1 MSKLLTCF
9 YLNFVLWYMCRRCY
23 IFDNKYPYL
32 DFHEL
37 NLDWVIAKITEFDKK
52 LDEYEDTVLAKA
64 KEYTDS
70 AIQESYSSLV
80 TEFNEFKNEVT
91 TLISDLDSRYDEFV
105 DTVNNR
111 MTITDANVAAISRK
125 VDLVLDEAN
134 AYTNQAIIN
143 NNEYII
149 DQTTKALETVT
160 VLNYFTGARVS
171 IQAMFDYLAQ
181 FHLQNAISVN
191 TLVARSKTVN
201 DLIAYNMT
209 MTQLAT
215 NGATIITN

>member
-1 MSKLLTCF
+1 M
-9 YLNFVLWYMCRRCY
+9 
-23 IFDNKYPYL
+23 FDNKYPYL

-105 DTVNNR
+105 DTVNDR

-143 NNEYII
+143 NNDYII

-160 VLNYFTGARVS
+160 VLNYFTGARIS
-171 IQAMFDYLAQ
+171 IQAMFDYLAH

-191 TLVARSKTVN
+191 TLVERAKTVN
-201 DLIAYNMT
+201 ELVAYNMT

>member
-1 MSKLLTCF
+1 M
-9 YLNFVLWYMCRRCY
+9 
-23 IFDNKYPYL
+23 FDNKYPYL

-91 TLISDLDSRYDEFV
+91 TLISDLDSKYDEFV
-105 DTVNNR
+105 NTVNDS
-111 MTITDANVAAISRK
+111 MTITNANVAAISRK
-125 VDLVLDEAN
+125 VDLVLAEAN

-171 IQAMFDYLAQ
+171 IQSMFDYLAQ

-191 TLVARSKTVN
+191 TLVARAKTVN
-201 DLIAYNMT
+201 ELITYNMT

>member
-1 MSKLLTCF
+1 M
-9 YLNFVLWYMCRRCY
+9 
-23 IFDNKYPYL
+23 FDNKYPYL

-52 LDEYEDTVLAKA
+52 LDNYEDTVLEKA

-80 TEFNEFKNEVT
+80 SEFYTFKNEVT
-91 TLISDLDSRYDEFV
+91 TLISGLDSRYDEFV
-105 DTVNNR
+105 NTVNDR
-111 MTITDANVAAISRK
+111 MAITDANVLAISRK
-125 VDLVLDEAN
+125 VDLVLAEAN

-143 NNEYII
+143 NNDYII

-160 VLNYFTGARVS
+160 VLNYFTGARTS
-171 IQAMFDYLAQ
+171 IQDMFDYLAQ
-181 FHLQNAISVN
+181 FHLQNAISVD
-191 TLVARSKTVN
+191 TLVARTKTVN
-201 DLIAYNMT
+201 ALIAYNMT

>member
-1 MSKLLTCF
+1 M
-9 YLNFVLWYMCRRCY
+9 
-23 IFDNKYPYL
+23 FDNKYPYL

-52 LDEYEDTVLAKA
+52 LDNYEDTVLEKA

-80 TEFNEFKNEVT
+80 SEFNTFKNEVT
-91 TLISDLDSRYDEFV
+91 TLISGLDSRYDEFV
-105 DTVNNR
+105 NTVNDR
-111 MTITDANVAAISRK
+111 MAITDANVLAISRK
-125 VDLVLDEAN
+125 VDLVLAEAN

-143 NNEYII
+143 NNDYII

-160 VLNYFTGARVS
+160 VLNYFTGARTS
-171 IQAMFDYLAQ
+171 IQDMFDYLAQ
-181 FHLQNAISVN
+181 FHLQNAISVD
-191 TLVARSKTVN
+191 TLVARAKTVN
-201 DLIAYNMT
+201 ALISYNMT

>member
-1 MSKLLTCF
+1 M
-9 YLNFVLWYMCRRCY
+9 
-23 IFDNKYPYL
+23 FDNKYPYL

-37 NLDWVIAKITEFDKK
+37 NLDWVIEKITEFDKK

-70 AIQESYSSLV
+70 AIQESYSNLV
-80 TEFNEFKNEVT
+80 NEFDSFKNEVT
-91 TLISDLDSRYDEFV
+91 NLISDLDSRYDEFV
-105 DTVNNR
+105 NTVNNR
-111 MTITDANVAAISRK
+111 MAITDANVAAISRK

-143 NNEYII
+143 NNDYII

-171 IQAMFDYLAQ
+171 IQDMFDYLAH
-181 FHLQNAISVN
+181 FHLQNAISVD
-191 TLVARSKTVN
+191 TLVARAKTGN
-201 DLIAYNMT
+201 QLIAYNMT

-215 NGATIITN
+215 DGATIITN

>member
-1 MSKLLTCF
+1 M
-9 YLNFVLWYMCRRCY
+9 
-23 IFDNKYPYL
+23 FDNKYPYL
-32 DFHEL
+32 NFHEL

-52 LDEYEDTVLAKA
+52 LDDYEDTVLAKA

-143 NNEYII
+143 NNDYII

-160 VLNYFTGARVS
+160 VLNYFTGARIS
-171 IQAMFDYLAQ
+171 IQDMFDYLAH
-181 FHLQNAISVN
+181 FHLQNAISVD
-191 TLVARSKTVN
+191 TLVARAKTVN
-201 DLIAYNMT
+201 ELITYNMT

>member
-1 MSKLLTCF
+1 M
-9 YLNFVLWYMCRRCY
+9 
-23 IFDNKYPYL
+23 FDNKYPYL

-52 LDEYEDTVLAKA
+52 LDDYEDTVLAKA

-70 AIQESYSSLV
+70 AIKESYSSLV

-143 NNEYII
+143 NNDYII

-160 VLNYFTGARVS
+160 VLNYFTGARIS
-171 IQAMFDYLAQ
+171 IQDMFDYLAH
-181 FHLQNAISVN
+181 FHLQNAISVD
-191 TLVARSKTVN
+191 TLVARAKTVN
-201 DLIAYNMT
+201 ELIAYNMT

-215 NGATIITN
+215 DGATIITN

>member
-1 MSKLLTCF
+1 MF
-9 YLNFVLWYMCRRCY
+9 N
-23 IFDNKYPYL
+23 NKYPYS

-37 NLDWVIAKITEFDKK
+37 NLDWVIEKITEFDKK
-52 LDEYEDTVLAKA
+52 LDAYENTVLAKA

-134 AYTNQAIIN
+134 AYTNQAILN
-143 NNEYII
+143 NNDYII

-160 VLNYFTGARVS
+160 VLNYFTGARIS
-171 IQAMFDYLAQ
+171 IQDMFDYLAQ

-191 TLVARSKTVN
+191 TLVARAKTVN
-201 DLIAYNMT
+201 ELITYNMT

>member
-1 MSKLLTCF
+1 MF
-9 YLNFVLWYMCRRCY
+9 
-23 IFDNKYPYL
+23 NKYPYS

-52 LDEYEDTVLAKA
+52 LDAYEDTVLAKA

-70 AIQESYSSLV
+70 AIQESYSSLI

-91 TLISDLDSRYDEFV
+91 ILISDLDSRYDEFV

-125 VDLVLDEAN
+125 VDLVLAEAN

-143 NNEYII
+143 NNDYII

-160 VLNYFTGARVS
+160 VLNYFTGARIS
-171 IQAMFDYLAQ
+171 IQDMFDYLAH
-181 FHLQNAISVN
+181 FHLQNAISVD
-191 TLVARSKTVN
+191 TLVARAKTVN
-201 DLIAYNMT
+201 ELVAYNMT

-215 NGATIITN
+215 DGATIITN

>member
-1 MSKLLTCF
+1 M
-9 YLNFVLWYMCRRCY
+9 
-23 IFDNKYPYL
+23 FDNKYPYL

-52 LDEYEDTVLAKA
+52 LDNYEDTVLEKA

-80 TEFNEFKNEVT
+80 NEFNTFKNEVT
-91 TLISDLDSRYDEFV
+91 TLISGLDSRYDEFV
-105 DTVNNR
+105 DTVNDR
-111 MTITDANVAAISRK
+111 MAITDANVLAISRK
-125 VDLVLDEAN
+125 VDLVLAEAN

-143 NNEYII
+143 NNDYII
-149 DQTTKALETVT
+149 DQTTKALETVS
-160 VLNYFTGARVS
+160 VLNYFTGARTS
-171 IQAMFDYLAQ
+171 IQDMFDYLAQ
-181 FHLQNAISVN
+181 FHLQNAISVD
-191 TLVARSKTVN
+191 TLIARAKTVN
-201 DLIAYNMT
+201 SLIAYNMT

>member
-1 MSKLLTCF
+1 M
-9 YLNFVLWYMCRRCY
+9 
-23 IFDNKYPYL
+23 FDNKYPYL

-52 LDEYEDTVLAKA
+52 LDNYEDTVLEKA

-105 DTVNNR
+105 NTVNDR
-111 MTITDANVAAISRK
+111 MAITDANVLAISRK

-143 NNEYII
+143 NNDYII

-160 VLNYFTGARVS
+160 VLNYFTGARTS
-171 IQAMFDYLAQ
+171 IQDMFDYLAQ
-181 FHLQNAISVN
+181 FHLQNAISVD
-191 TLVARSKTVN
+191 TLVARAKTVN
-201 DLIAYNMT
+201 DLISYNMT

>member
-1 MSKLLTCF
+1 M
-9 YLNFVLWYMCRRCY
+9 
-23 IFDNKYPYL
+23 FDNKYPYL

-37 NLDWVIAKITEFDKK
+37 NLDWVISKITEFDKK
-52 LDEYEDTVLAKA
+52 LDNYEDTVLEKA

-80 TEFNEFKNEVT
+80 SEFDTFKNEVT
-91 TLISDLDSRYDEFV
+91 TLISGLDSRYDEFV
-105 DTVNNR
+105 NTVNDR
-111 MTITDANVAAISRK
+111 MAITDANVLAISRK
-125 VDLVLDEAN
+125 VDLVLAEAN

-143 NNEYII
+143 NNDYII

-160 VLNYFTGARVS
+160 VLNYFAGARTS
-171 IQAMFDYLAQ
+171 IQDMFDYLAQ
-181 FHLQNAISVN
+181 FHLQNAISVD
-191 TLVARSKTVN
+191 TLVARAKTVN
-201 DLIAYNMT
+201 ALISYNMT

>member
-1 MSKLLTCF
+1 M
-9 YLNFVLWYMCRRCY
+9 
-23 IFDNKYPYL
+23 FDNKYPYL

-52 LDEYEDTVLAKA
+52 LDDYEDTVLAKA

-91 TLISDLDSRYDEFV
+91 TLISGLDSRYDEFV

-143 NNEYII
+143 NNDYII

-171 IQAMFDYLAQ
+171 IQAMFDYLAH
-181 FHLQNAISVN
+181 FHLQNAISVD
-191 TLVARSKTVN
+191 TLVARAKTVN
-201 DLIAYNMT
+201 DLISYNMT
-209 MTQLAT
+209 VTQLAT

>member
-1 MSKLLTCF
+1 M
-9 YLNFVLWYMCRRCY
+9 
-23 IFDNKYPYL
+23 FDNKYPYL

-37 NLDWVIAKITEFDKK
+37 NLDWVIEKITEFDKK

-80 TEFNEFKNEVT
+80 TEFNTFKNEVT
-91 TLISDLDSRYDEFV
+91 TLISGLDSRYDEFV
-105 DTVNNR
+105 NTVNNR
-111 MTITDANVAAISRK
+111 MAITDANVLAISRK
-125 VDLVLDEAN
+125 VDLVLAEAN
-134 AYTNQAIIN
+134 DYTNHAIIN
-143 NNEYII
+143 NNDYII

-160 VLNYFTGARVS
+160 VLNYFTGARTS
-171 IQAMFDYLAQ
+171 IQDMFDYLAQ
-181 FHLQNAISVN
+181 FHLQNAISVD
-191 TLVARSKTVN
+191 TLVERAKTVN
-201 DLIAYNMT
+201 ALISYNMT

>member
-1 MSKLLTCF
+1 M
-9 YLNFVLWYMCRRCY
+9 
-23 IFDNKYPYL
+23 FDNKYPYL

-105 DTVNNR
+105 NTVNNR

-143 NNEYII
+143 NNDYII

-160 VLNYFTGARVS
+160 VLNYFTGARIS
-171 IQAMFDYLAQ
+171 IQDMFDYLAH
-181 FHLQNAISVN
+181 FHLQNAISVD
-191 TLVARSKTVN
+191 TLVLRTKTVN
-201 DLIAYNMT
+201 ELVAYNMT

>member
-1 MSKLLTCF
+1 M
-9 YLNFVLWYMCRRCY
+9 
-23 IFDNKYPYL
+23 FDNKYPYL
-32 DFHEL
+32 NFHEL

-52 LDEYEDTVLAKA
+52 LNDYEDTVLAKA

-70 AIQESYSSLV
+70 AIQKSYSNLV
-80 TEFNEFKNEVT
+80 NEFNSFKNEVT
-91 TLISDLDSRYDEFV
+91 NLISGLDSRYDEFV

-143 NNEYII
+143 NNDYII
-149 DQTTKALETVT
+149 DQTTKALKTVT
-160 VLNYFTGARVS
+160 VLNYFTGARTS
-171 IQAMFDYLAQ
+171 IQDMFDYLAH
-181 FHLQNAISVN
+181 FHLQNAISVD

-201 DLIAYNMT
+201 ELIAYNMT

-215 NGATIITN
+215 NGATLITN

>member
-1 MSKLLTCF
+1 M
-9 YLNFVLWYMCRRCY
+9 
-23 IFDNKYPYL
+23 FDNKYPYL

-52 LDEYEDTVLAKA
+52 LDDYEDTVLAKA

-125 VDLVLDEAN
+125 VDLVLEEAN

-143 NNEYII
+143 NNDYII

-160 VLNYFTGARVS
+160 VLNYFTGARTS
-171 IQAMFDYLAQ
+171 IQDMFDYLAK
-181 FHLQNAISVN
+181 FHLQNAISVD
-191 TLVARSKTVN
+191 TLVARAKTVN
-201 DLIAYNMT
+201 DLISYNMT

>member
-1 MSKLLTCF
+1 MF
-9 YLNFVLWYMCRRCY
+9 N
-23 IFDNKYPYL
+23 NKYPYL

-52 LDEYEDTVLAKA
+52 LDDYEDTVLAKA

-143 NNEYII
+143 NNDYII

-171 IQAMFDYLAQ
+171 IQAMFDYLAH
-181 FHLQNAISVN
+181 FHLQNAISVD
-191 TLVARSKTVN
+191 TLVARAKTVN
-201 DLIAYNMT
+201 ELIAYNMT
-209 MTQLAT
+209 MTQLGT
-215 NGATIITN
+215 DGATIITN

>member
-1 MSKLLTCF
+1 M
-9 YLNFVLWYMCRRCY
+9 
-23 IFDNKYPYL
+23 FDNKYPYL

-52 LDEYEDTVLAKA
+52 LDNYEDTVLEKA

-70 AIQESYSSLV
+70 AIQESYSGLV
-80 TEFNEFKNEVT
+80 SEFNTFKNEVT
-91 TLISDLDSRYDEFV
+91 TLISGLDSRYDEFV
-105 DTVNNR
+105 NTVNDR
-111 MTITDANVAAISRK
+111 MAITDANVLAISRK
-125 VDLVLDEAN
+125 VDLVLSEAN

-143 NNEYII
+143 NNDYII

-160 VLNYFTGARVS
+160 VLNYFTGARTS
-171 IQAMFDYLAQ
+171 IQDMFDYLAQ
-181 FHLQNAISVN
+181 FHLQNAISVD
-191 TLVARSKTVN
+191 TLVARAKTVN
-201 DLIAYNMT
+201 ELIAYNMT

>member
-1 MSKLLTCF
+1 M
-9 YLNFVLWYMCRRCY
+9 
-23 IFDNKYPYL
+23 FDNKYPYL

-70 AIQESYSSLV
+70 AIQESYSNLV
-80 TEFNEFKNEVT
+80 NEFNEFKNEVT
-91 TLISDLDSRYDEFV
+91 TLISDLDSKYDEFV
-105 DTVNNR
+105 NTVNDR
-111 MTITDANVAAISRK
+111 MTITNANVAAISRK
-125 VDLVLDEAN
+125 VDLVLAEAN

-171 IQAMFDYLAQ
+171 IQSMFDYLAQ

-191 TLVARSKTVN
+191 TLVARAKTVN
-201 DLIAYNMT
+201 ELIAYNMT

>member
-1 MSKLLTCF
+1 M
-9 YLNFVLWYMCRRCY
+9 
-23 IFDNKYPYL
+23 FDNKYPYL

-52 LDEYEDTVLAKA
+52 LDEYEDTVLAKS

-70 AIQESYSSLV
+70 AIQKSYSSLV

-91 TLISDLDSRYDEFV
+91 TLISGLDSRYDEFV
-105 DTVNNR
+105 DTVNDR
-111 MTITDANVAAISRK
+111 MAITDANVLAISRK

-171 IQAMFDYLAQ
+171 IQAMFDYLAH

-191 TLVARSKTVN
+191 TLAARAKTVN
-201 DLIAYNMT
+201 ELIAYNMT

>member
-1 MSKLLTCF
+1 M
-9 YLNFVLWYMCRRCY
+9 
-23 IFDNKYPYL
+23 FDNKYPYL

-70 AIQESYSSLV
+70 AIQESYSNLV
-80 TEFNEFKNEVT
+80 NEFNEFKNEVT
-91 TLISDLDSRYDEFV
+91 TLISDLDSKYDEFV
-105 DTVNNR
+105 NTVNDR

-134 AYTNQAIIN
+134 AYTNQARIN
-143 NNEYII
+143 NNDYII

-160 VLNYFTGARVS
+160 VLNYFTGARTS
-171 IQAMFDYLAQ
+171 IQDMFDYLAQ
-181 FHLQNAISVN
+181 FHLQNAISVD
-191 TLVARSKTVN
+191 TLVARAKTVN
-201 DLIAYNMT
+201 SLIAYNMT

>member
-1 MSKLLTCF
+1 M
-9 YLNFVLWYMCRRCY
+9 
-23 IFDNKYPYL
+23 FDNKYPYL

-37 NLDWVIAKITEFDKK
+37 NLDWVIEKITEFDKK
-52 LDEYEDTVLAKA
+52 LDAYEDTVLAKA

-143 NNEYII
+143 NNDYII

-171 IQAMFDYLAQ
+171 IQAMFDYLAH
-181 FHLQNAISVN
+181 FHLQNAISVD
-191 TLVARSKTVN
+191 TLVARAKTVN
-201 DLIAYNMT
+201 ELVAYNMT

-215 NGATIITN
+215 DGATIITN

>member
-1 MSKLLTCF
+1 M
-9 YLNFVLWYMCRRCY
+9 
-23 IFDNKYPYL
+23 FDNKYPYL

-52 LDEYEDTVLAKA
+52 LDNYEDTVLEKA

-80 TEFNEFKNEVT
+80 NEFNTFKNEVT
-91 TLISDLDSRYDEFV
+91 SLISGLDSRYDEFV
-105 DTVNNR
+105 NTVNDR
-111 MTITDANVAAISRK
+111 MAITDANVLAISRK

-134 AYTNQAIIN
+134 AYTNKAIIN
-143 NNEYII
+143 NNDYII
-149 DQTTKALETVT
+149 DQTTKALATVT
-160 VLNYFTGARVS
+160 VLNYFTGARTS
-171 IQAMFDYLAQ
+171 IQDMFDYLAQ
-181 FHLQNAISVN
+181 FHLQNAISVD
-191 TLVARSKTVN
+191 TLVARAKTVN
-201 DLIAYNMT
+201 ALISYNMT

>member
-1 MSKLLTCF
+1 M
-9 YLNFVLWYMCRRCY
+9 
-23 IFDNKYPYL
+23 FDNKYPYL

-37 NLDWVIAKITEFDKK
+37 NLDWVISKITEFDKK
-52 LDEYEDTVLAKA
+52 LDNYEDTVLEKA

-80 TEFNEFKNEVT
+80 NEFNTFKNEVT
-91 TLISDLDSRYDEFV
+91 TLISGLDSRYDEFV
-105 DTVNNR
+105 NTVNDR
-111 MTITDANVAAISRK
+111 MAITDANVLAISRK
-125 VDLVLDEAN
+125 VDLVLSEAN

-143 NNEYII
+143 NNDYII

-160 VLNYFTGARVS
+160 VLNYFTGARTS
-171 IQAMFDYLAQ
+171 IQDMFDYLAQ
-181 FHLQNAISVN
+181 FHLQNAISVD
-191 TLVARSKTVN
+191 TLVARAKTVN
-201 DLIAYNMT
+201 SLIAYNMT

>member
-1 MSKLLTCF
+1 M
-9 YLNFVLWYMCRRCY
+9 
-23 IFDNKYPYL
+23 FDNKYPYL

-37 NLDWVIAKITEFDKK
+37 NLDWVIAKITEFDKQ
-52 LDEYEDTVLAKA
+52 LDDYEDTVLAKA

-125 VDLVLDEAN
+125 VDLVLAEAN

-160 VLNYFTGARVS
+160 VLNYFTGARIS
-171 IQAMFDYLAQ
+171 IQDMFDYLAH
-181 FHLQNAISVN
+181 FHLQNAISVD
-191 TLVARSKTVN
+191 TLVARAKTVN
-201 DLIAYNMT
+201 ELITYNMT

>member
-1 MSKLLTCF
+1 M
-9 YLNFVLWYMCRRCY
+9 
-23 IFDNKYPYL
+23 FDNKYPYL

-52 LDEYEDTVLAKA
+52 LDAYEDTVLAKA

-70 AIQESYSSLV
+70 AIQENYSNLV
-80 TEFNEFKNEVT
+80 NEFNSFKNEVT
-91 TLISDLDSRYDEFV
+91 NLISGLDSRYDEFV

-111 MTITDANVAAISRK
+111 MTITDANVASISRK

-143 NNEYII
+143 NNDYII
-149 DQTTKALETVT
+149 DQTTKALKTVT
-160 VLNYFTGARVS
+160 VLNYFTGARTS
-171 IQAMFDYLAQ
+171 IQDMFDYLAH
-181 FHLQNAISVN
+181 FHLQNAISVD
-191 TLVARSKTVN
+191 TLIARSKTVN
-201 DLIAYNMT
+201 ELIAYNMT

-215 NGATIITN
+215 DGASIITN

>member
-1 MSKLLTCF
+1 M
-9 YLNFVLWYMCRRCY
+9 
-23 IFDNKYPYL
+23 FDNKYPYL

-52 LDEYEDTVLAKA
+52 LDEYEETVLAKS

-80 TEFNEFKNEVT
+80 NEFNSFKNEVT
-91 TLISDLDSRYDEFV
+91 NLISGLDSKYDEFV
-105 DTVNNR
+105 HTVNDR
-111 MTITDANVAAISRK
+111 MAITDANVLAISRK
-125 VDLVLDEAN
+125 VDLVLAEAN

-143 NNEYII
+143 NNDYII
-149 DQTTKALETVT
+149 DQTTKALDTVT
-160 VLNYFTGARVS
+160 VLNYFTGARTS
-171 IQAMFDYLAQ
+171 IQDMFDYLAH
-181 FHLQNAISVN
+181 FHLQNAISVD
-191 TLVARSKTVN
+191 TLVVRSKTVN
-201 DLIAYNMT
+201 ALISYNMT

>member
-1 MSKLLTCF
+1 M
-9 YLNFVLWYMCRRCY
+9 
-23 IFDNKYPYL
+23 FDNKYPYL

-52 LDEYEDTVLAKA
+52 LDAYEDTVLAKA

-143 NNEYII
+143 NNDYII

-160 VLNYFTGARVS
+160 VLNYFTGARTS
-171 IQAMFDYLAQ
+171 IQDMFDYLAQ

-191 TLVARSKTVN
+191 TLVARAKTVN
-201 DLIAYNMT
+201 ELITYNMT

>member
-1 MSKLLTCF
+1 M
-9 YLNFVLWYMCRRCY
+9 
-23 IFDNKYPYL
+23 FDNKYPYL

-52 LDEYEDTVLAKA
+52 LDEYDKIILAKA
-64 KEYTDS
+64 KEYTDY

-80 TEFNEFKNEVT
+80 NEFNSFKNDVT
-91 TLISDLDSRYDEFV
+91 NLISNLDSKYDKFV
-105 DTVNNR
+105 NNVNNR
-111 MTITDANVAAISRK
+111 MAITDANVLAISHK

-143 NNEYII
+143 NNDYII

-171 IQAMFDYLAQ
+171 IQAMFDYLAH
-181 FHLQNAISVN
+181 FHLQNAISVD
-191 TLVARSKTVN
+191 TLVARAKTVN
-201 DLIAYNMT
+201 ELVAYNMT

>member
-1 MSKLLTCF
+1 M
-9 YLNFVLWYMCRRCY
+9 
-23 IFDNKYPYL
+23 FDNKYPYL

-52 LDEYEDTVLAKA
+52 LDDYEDTVLAKA

-143 NNEYII
+143 NNDYII

-160 VLNYFTGARVS
+160 VLNYFTGARIS
-171 IQAMFDYLAQ
+171 IQDMFDYLAQ

-191 TLVARSKTVN
+191 TLVARAKTVN
-201 DLIAYNMT
+201 ELITYNMT

>member
-1 MSKLLTCF
+1 M
-9 YLNFVLWYMCRRCY
+9 
-23 IFDNKYPYL
+23 FDNKYPYL

-143 NNEYII
+143 NNDYII

-160 VLNYFTGARVS
+160 VLNYFTGARIS
-171 IQAMFDYLAQ
+171 IQDMFDYLAH
-181 FHLQNAISVN
+181 FHLQNAISVD
-191 TLVARSKTVN
+191 TLVLRAKTVN
-201 DLIAYNMT
+201 ELITYNMT

-215 NGATIITN
+215 NGATIIIN

>member
-1 MSKLLTCF
+1 M
-9 YLNFVLWYMCRRCY
+9 
-23 IFDNKYPYL
+23 FDNKYPYL

-52 LDEYEDTVLAKA
+52 LDNYEDTVLEKA

-80 TEFNEFKNEVT
+80 SEFYTFKNEVT
-91 TLISDLDSRYDEFV
+91 TLISGLDSRYDEFV
-105 DTVNNR
+105 NTVNDR
-111 MTITDANVAAISRK
+111 MAITDANVLAISRK
-125 VDLVLDEAN
+125 VDLVLAEAN

-143 NNEYII
+143 NNDYII
-149 DQTTKALETVT
+149 DQTTKALGTVT
-160 VLNYFTGARVS
+160 VLNYFTGARTS
-171 IQAMFDYLAQ
+171 IQDMFDYLAQ
-181 FHLQNAISVN
+181 FHLQNAISVD
-191 TLVARSKTVN
+191 TLVARTKTVN
-201 DLIAYNMT
+201 MLISYNMT

>member
-1 MSKLLTCF
+1 M
-9 YLNFVLWYMCRRCY
+9 
-23 IFDNKYPYL
+23 FDNKYPYL

-52 LDEYEDTVLAKA
+52 LDNYEDTVLEKA

-80 TEFNEFKNEVT
+80 SEFDTFKNEVT
-91 TLISDLDSRYDEFV
+91 TLISGLDSRYDEFV
-105 DTVNNR
+105 NTVNDR
-111 MTITDANVAAISRK
+111 MAITDANVLAISRK
-125 VDLVLDEAN
+125 VDLVLSEAN

-143 NNEYII
+143 NNDYII
-149 DQTTKALETVT
+149 NQTTKALDTVT
-160 VLNYFTGARVS
+160 VLNYFTGARTS
-171 IQAMFDYLAQ
+171 IQDMFDYLAQ
-181 FHLQNAISVN
+181 FHLQNAISVD
-191 TLVARSKTVN
+191 TLIARAKTVN
-201 DLIAYNMT
+201 ALISYNMT

>member
-1 MSKLLTCF
+1 M
-9 YLNFVLWYMCRRCY
+9 
-23 IFDNKYPYL
+23 FDNKYPYL

-52 LDEYEDTVLAKA
+52 LDDYEDTVLAKA

-143 NNEYII
+143 NNDYII

-160 VLNYFTGARVS
+160 VLNYFTGARTS
-171 IQAMFDYLAQ
+171 IQDMFDYLAQ

-191 TLVARSKTVN
+191 TLVARAKTVN
-201 DLIAYNMT
+201 ELIAYNMT

-215 NGATIITN
+215 DGATIITN